1 MLRHYRRELL
11 RHDLQAG
18 VALSA
23 LLIPAGMAYA
33 QAAGLDPVY
42 GLYAASV
49 PLIAYAVFGPSR
61 VLVLG
66 PDSSLTPLI
75 VAAVLPFASGDQRA
89 RIVMASALAILAGVM
104 CVIGGVA
111 RLGFLTDLLSLPVR
125 YGYLTG
131 IALTVAVGQI
141 PKLLGISGRSGSLF
155 DTISDIDQGISHR
168 SVRWESVTVG
178 VAVLVLVLLMR
189 RWKPTV
195 PGVLLAV
202 IGAIAASTAFALRQR
217 GLIMVGDLPRHLPRP
232 VWPALSLRDATDL
245 VTAAFGVALVAF
257 ADTSLLSQ
265 SFARR
270 SGSDVNPNDELVAL
284 GFANI
289 ASGLFQGFPVSAS
302 ASRTPVAESS
312 GARTQLTGIV
322 AAVVIGA
329 VLLGAPGVFRNL
341 PVAALAGIVIAAAI
355 GLVELG
361 PMVRLAR
368 IRPTEMIQGAVAF
381 AGVAIVGATRGV
393 LVAVAVSLMTFFA
406 KGWRPHI
413 TTLVRVDG
421 FKGYHDIDRHPEG
434 RLIPGLVLLRFD
446 APLFFANAGA
456 FRREV
461 LRLADPTKGVRRVI
475 VTAEPI
481 TDIDSTAT
489 ETLGDLVVELQHRDI
504 TFAFAELKGHVRETL
519 DRAGL
524 VEQIGRGRFYR
535 TIGEAVKA
543 YLAEESVEWVD
554 WEDR

>member
-1 MLRHYRRELL
+1 MF
-11 RHDLQAG
+11 RHDVQAG

-61 VLVLG
+61 ILVLG

-75 VAAVLPFASGDQRA
+75 VAAVLPFASSDPGE
-89 RIVMASALAILAGVM
+89 RILVASALAILAGVM

-155 DTISDIDQGISHR
+155 DTIADINQGISHR
-168 SVRWESVTVG
+168 FVRWESVTVG
-178 VAVLVLVLLMR
+178 VAVLAVVLLLR
-189 RWKPTV
+189 EWKPTW
-195 PGVLLAV
+195 PGVLLGV
-202 IGAIAASTAFALRQR
+202 IGAIAASTAFGLRQR
-217 GLIMVGDLPRHLPRP
+217 GLMMVGDLPRRLPRL
-232 VWPALSLRDATDL
+232 VWPALSLRATTDL

-270 SGSDVNPNDELVAL
+270 TQSDVDPNEELVAL

-289 ASGLFQGFPVSAS
+289 VSGLFQGFPVSAS
-302 ASRTPVAESS
+302 ASRTPVAEAS
-312 GARTQLTGIV
+312 GARTQLAGIV
-322 AAVVIGA
+322 AALVIGA
-329 VLLGAPGVFRNL
+329 VLLGSPGVFRNL
-341 PVAALAGIVIAAAI
+341 PVAALAGVVIAAAI

-361 PMVRLAR
+361 PIIRLAR
-368 IRPTEMIQGAVAF
+368 ARPTEMIQGVVAF
-381 AGVAIVGATRGV
+381 AGVAVVGAIRGV
-393 LVAVAVSLMTFFA
+393 LIAVAVSLVTFFA

-413 TTLVRVDG
+413 TTLARVDG
-421 FKGYHDIDRHPEG
+421 FKGYHDSDRHPEG
-434 RLIPGLVLLRFD
+434 RQIPGLVLLRFD

-461 LRLADPTKGVRRVI
+461 LRLADPTAGVRRVV

-481 TDIDSTAT
+481 TDIDSTAM
-489 ETLGDLVVELQHRDI
+489 ETLGDLVVELQRRGI
-504 TFAFAELKGHVRETL
+504 ALAFAELKGHVREIL

-524 VEQIGRGRFYR
+524 VEQIGRERFYR

-543 YLAEESVEWVD
+543 HLADGSVDWVD

>member
-11 RHDLQAG
+11 RHDVQAG

-75 VAAVLPFASGDQRA
+75 LAAVLPFVSSDPRG
-89 RIVMASALAILAGVM
+89 RIVVASALAILAGVM

-141 PKLLGISGRSGSLF
+141 PKLLGVSSRSGSLF
-155 DTISDIDQGISHR
+155 DTISDIDQGILHH

-178 VAVLVLVLLMR
+178 VAVVALVLLMR

-195 PGVLLAV
+195 PGILLAV
-202 IGAIAASTAFALRQR
+202 IGAIAASTAFGLRQR
-217 GLIMVGDLPRHLPRP
+217 GLTMVGDLPRHLPRL
-232 VWPALSLRDATDL
+232 VWPALTLRAATDL

-270 SGSDVNPNDELVAL
+270 TGSDVNPNDELVAL

-322 AAVVIGA
+322 AAIVIGA

-368 IRPTEMIQGAVAF
+368 IRPTEMIQGLVAF
-381 AGVAIVGATRGV
+381 AGVAVVGAIRGV
-393 LVAVAVSLMTFFA
+393 LIAVAVSLVTFFA

-434 RLIPGLVLLRFD
+434 RQIPGLVLLRFD
-446 APLFFANAGA
+446 APLFFANVGA

-461 LRLADPTKGVRRVI
+461 LRSADPNAGVRRVI

-489 ETLGDLVVELQHRDI
+489 ETLDDLVVELQRRGI
-504 TFAFAELKGHVRETL
+504 TLGFAELKGHVREIL
-519 DRAGL
+519 ERAGL
-524 VEQIGRGRFYR
+524 VEQIGHERFYR
-535 TIGEAVKA
+535 TIGEAVRA
-543 YLAEESVEWVD
+543 YLAEEPVEWVD

>member
-1 MLRHYRRELL
+1 MLQHYRRESL
-11 RHDLQAG
+11 RHDVQAG
-18 VALSA
+18 VALTA

-49 PLIAYAVFGPSR
+49 PLVAYAVFGPSR
-61 VLVLG
+61 ILVLG

-75 VAAVLPFASGDQRA
+75 VAAVLPFASSDPSA
-89 RIVMASALAILAGVM
+89 RIVVASALAILAGVM
-104 CVIGGVA
+104 CVIGGVV

-141 PKLLGISGRSGSLF
+141 PKLLGIAGRSGSLF
-155 DTISDIDQGISHR
+155 DTISDINQGIVHR

-178 VAVLVLVLLMR
+178 VAVLALVLLMR
-189 RWKPTV
+189 RWKPIV

-202 IGAIAASTAFALRQR
+202 IGAIAASTAFGLRHR
-217 GLIMVGDLPRHLPRP
+217 GLMMVGDLPRHLPRL
-232 VWPALSLRDATDL
+232 VWPALSLHDASEL
-245 VTAAFGVALVAF
+245 VTAAFGVALVSF

-270 SGSDVNPNDELVAL
+270 TGSDVNPNEELVAL

-322 AAVVIGA
+322 GAVVIGA
-329 VLLGAPGVFRNL
+329 VLLGANGVFRNL

-355 GLVELG
+355 GLVEVG
-361 PMVRLAR
+361 PIIRLAR
-368 IRPTEMIQGAVAF
+368 VRPTEMIQGVVAF
-381 AGVAIVGATRGV
+381 AGVAIVGAIQGV
-393 LVAVAVSLMTFFA
+393 LIAVAVSLVTFFA

-434 RLIPGLVLLRFD
+434 RQIPGLVLLRFD

-461 LRLADPTKGVRRVI
+461 LRLADPTVGVRRVI

-489 ETLGDLVVELQHRDI
+489 ETLDDLVVELERRGI
-504 TFAFAELKGHVRETL
+504 TLAFAELKGHVREIL
-519 DRAGL
+519 ERAGL

>member
-11 RHDLQAG
+11 RSDVQAG

-49 PLIAYAVFGPSR
+49 PLIAYALFGPSQI
-61 VLVLG
+61 LVLG

-75 VAAVLPFASGDQRA
+75 VAAMLPFASRDPRT
-89 RIVMASALAILAGVM
+89 RIVVASALAVLAGAM
-104 CVIGGVA
+104 CVLGGVA

-131 IALTVAVGQI
+131 IAVTVAVGQV

-155 DTISDIDQGISHR
+155 DSISDINHGIVHR

-178 VAVLVLVLLMR
+178 VAVLALVLLMR
-189 RWKPTV
+189 RWKPTM
-195 PGVLLAV
+195 PGILLAV
-202 IGAIAASTAFALRQR
+202 IGAIAACTAFGLRQR
-217 GLIMVGDLPRHLPRP
+217 GLMMVGDLPRHLPRLA
-232 VWPALSLRDATDL
+232 WPALSMHDATEL
-245 VTAAFGVALVAF
+245 VTAAFGVALVSF

-270 SGSDVNPNDELVAL
+270 SGSDVNPNEELIAL
-284 GFANI
+284 GFANM

-329 VLLGAPGVFRNL
+329 VLLGAPRVFRNL

-355 GLVELG
+355 GLVEVG
-361 PMVRLAR
+361 PIIRLAR
-368 IRPTEMIQGAVAF
+368 VRPTEMIQGVVAF
-381 AGVAIVGATRGV
+381 AGVAIVGAIRGV
-393 LVAVAVSLMTFFA
+393 LIAVAVSLVTFFA

-434 RLIPGLVLLRFD
+434 RQVPGLVLLRFD
-446 APLFFANAGA
+446 APLFFANAGS

-461 LRLADPTKGVRRVI
+461 LRSADPSVGVRRVI

-481 TDIDSTAT
+481 TDVDSTAT
-489 ETLGDLVVELQHRDI
+489 ETLGDLVVELQRRGI

-519 DRAGL
+519 ERAGL
-524 VEQIGRGRFYR
+524 VEQIGRSRFYR

>member
-11 RHDLQAG
+11 RHDVQAG
-18 VALSA
+18 VTLSA

-75 VAAVLPFASGDQRA
+75 LAAVLPFVSSDPRG
-89 RIVMASALAILAGVM
+89 RIVVASALAILAGVM

-141 PKLLGISGRSGSLF
+141 PKLLGVSSRSGSLF
-155 DTISDIDQGISHR
+155 DTISDIDQGILHH

-178 VAVLVLVLLMR
+178 VAVLALVLLMR

-195 PGVLLAV
+195 PGILLAV
-202 IGAIAASTAFALRQR
+202 IGAIAASTAFGLRQR
-217 GLIMVGDLPRHLPRP
+217 GLTMVGDLPRHLPRL
-232 VWPALSLRDATDL
+232 VWPALTLRAATDL

-270 SGSDVNPNDELVAL
+270 TGSDVNPNDELVAL

-322 AAVVIGA
+322 AAIVIGA

-368 IRPTEMIQGAVAF
+368 IRPTEMIQGLVAF
-381 AGVAIVGATRGV
+381 AGVAVVGAIRGV
-393 LVAVAVSLMTFFA
+393 LIAVAVSLVTFFA

-421 FKGYHDIDRHPEG
+421 F
-434 RLIPGLVLLRFD
+434 
-446 APLFFANAGA
+446 
-456 FRREV
+456 
-461 LRLADPTKGVRRVI
+461 
-475 VTAEPI
+475 
-481 TDIDSTAT
+481 
-489 ETLGDLVVELQHRDI
+489 
-504 TFAFAELKGHVRETL
+504 
-519 DRAGL
+519 
-524 VEQIGRGRFYR
+524 
-535 TIGEAVKA
+535 
-543 YLAEESVEWVD
+543 
-554 WEDR
+554 

>member
-1 MLRHYRRELL
+1 MLRQYRRALL

-23 LLIPAGMAYA
+23 LLIPAAMAYA
-33 QAAGLDPVY
+33 QAAGLDPVH

-61 VLVLG
+61 ILVLG

-75 VAAVLPFASGDQRA
+75 VAAVLPLASSDPPA
-89 RIVMASALAILAGVM
+89 RIAVASALAILAGVM

-155 DTISDIDQGISHR
+155 DTISDIDHGILHR
-168 SVRWESVTVG
+168 SVRWESVTIG
-178 VAVLVLVLLMR
+178 VAVLALVRLMR
-189 RWKPTV
+189 RWKPRA

-202 IGAIAASTAFALRQR
+202 IGAIAASTAFGLRQR
-217 GLIMVGDLPRHLPRP
+217 GLMMVGDLPRHLPRL
-232 VWPALSLRDATDL
+232 VWPGLSLRAAADL

-270 SGSDVNPNDELVAL
+270 SGSDVNPNEELIAL
-284 GFANI
+284 GFANM

-329 VLLGAPGVFRNL
+329 VLLGAPEVFRNL

-368 IRPTEMIQGAVAF
+368 IRPTEMIQGVVAYSS
-381 AGVAIVGATRGV
+381 R
-393 LVAVAVSLMTFFA
+393 S
-406 KGWRPHI
+406 P
-413 TTLVRVDG
+413 
-421 FKGYHDIDRHPEG
+421 
-434 RLIPGLVLLRFD
+434 
-446 APLFFANAGA
+446 
-456 FRREV
+456 FR
-461 LRLADPTKGVRRVI
+461 
-475 VTAEPI
+475 
-481 TDIDSTAT
+481 
-489 ETLGDLVVELQHRDI
+489 
-504 TFAFAELKGHVRETL
+504 
-519 DRAGL
+519 
-524 VEQIGRGRFYR
+524 
-535 TIGEAVKA
+535 
-543 YLAEESVEWVD
+543 W
-554 WEDR
+554 